1 MKKETLKSIGAVI
14 AGFAALVILSTIT
27 DIILQKTGVM
37 KTEPFD
43 ENPVWLIAI
52 IVAYRTIFNTLGCY
66 LTARL
71 APSKPMK
78 HAIILGTIG
87 FALTIVGAIVMW
99 HLPPHWY
106 PISLV
111 VLTLPAAW
119 LGGKM
124 AIKKYTRRSYAD
136 NVTSKQ
142 RTANKGLA

>member
-14 AGFAALVILSTIT
+14 AGFAALAILSTIT
-27 DIILQKTGVM
+27 DSILQKAGIM

-43 ENPVWLIAI
+43 ENLVWLIAI

-78 HAIILGTIG
+78 HAIILGIIG
-87 FALTIVGAIVMW
+87 FVLTIVGMIVMW

-119 LGGKM
+119 LGGK
-124 AIKKYTRRSYAD
+124 IFLLKTK
-136 NVTSKQ
+136 
-142 RTANKGLA
+142 

>member
-14 AGFAALVILSTIT
+14 AGFAALAILSTIT
-27 DIILQKTGVM
+27 DGIM

-78 HAIILGTIG
+78 HAIILGIIG
-87 FALTIVGAIVMW
+87 FVLTIVGMIVMW

-119 LGGKM
+119 LGGK
-124 AIKKYTRRSYAD
+124 IFLLKTK
-136 NVTSKQ
+136 
-142 RTANKGLA
+142 

>member
-1 MKKETLKSIGAVI
+1 M
-14 AGFAALVILSTIT
+14 
-27 DIILQKTGVM
+27 DIILQKTGIM

-71 APSKPMK
+71 APRKPMK
-78 HAIILGTIG
+78 HAIILGIIV
-87 FALTIVGAIVMW
+87 FVLTIVGMIVMW

-106 PISLV
+106 PISLA

-124 AIKKYTRRSYAD
+124 AIKKQFNMNVEKQIKNYIDSQSEPKRAD
-136 NVTSKQ
+136 
-142 RTANKGLA
+142 A